1 MAAQGYDSVTVDVQH
16 GALDYS
22 SLLPMLQAMRASGVV
37 PMARVP
43 WLEPGI
49 IMKALDAGA
58 YGIDL
63 PDGERRAPGA
73 EFVSYM
79 RYPPL
84 GQRSFGPT
92 RVSIAAGADYGAK
105 ANDEMLAFAMIETKE
120 GMANLASIAATPG
133 LDGLYVGP
141 ADLTLGL
148 AQGRL
153 PPGFDREE
161 PEMIAALKEILAAC
175 KANGIRAALHCG
187 TPEYAAR
194 AIEWGFNMTTVSRRF
209 AAARVGGGRER
220 GEVPPACGTDRREA
234 RKGGDTDA
242 AFADCGEAASCRP
255 RACSQDADGVTY
267 DYVEEVSEPSYA
279 PLIDKAD
286 GLVIR
291 TQPLIGGDDRK
302 RAAAEDRLAPRRRI
316 RLRGH
321 ARR

>member
-1 MAAQGYDSVTVDVQH
+1 MIPNKLKQLWSEGKPTINGWCSIGNAFTAEIMAAQGYDSVTVDMQH

-58 YGIDL
+58 YGIICPMVNDA
-63 PDGERRAPGA
+63 RQAA

-105 ANDEMLAFAMIETKE
+105 ANDEMLAFAMIETQ
-120 GMANLASIAATPG
+120 GR
-133 LDGLYVGP
+133 DGEPRCDRGDARPRRHLCRP
-141 ADLTLGL
+141 RRSHAWL

-161 PEMIAALKEILAAC
+161 PEMIAA
-175 KANGIRAALHCG
+175 
-187 TPEYAAR
+187 
-194 AIEWGFNMTTVSRRF
+194 SRRSSSL
-209 AAARVGGGRER
+209 ARPTASAPRCIAGRR
-220 GEVPPACGTDRREA
+220 NMPPAPSSG
-234 RKGGDTDA
+234 
-242 AFADCGEAASCRP
+242 AS
-255 RACSQDADGVTY
+255 T
-267 DYVEEVSEPSYA
+267 
-279 PLIDKAD
+279 
-286 GLVIR
+286 
-291 TQPLIGGDDRK
+291 
-302 RAAAEDRLAPRRRI
+302 
-316 RLRGH
+316 
-321 ARR
+321 